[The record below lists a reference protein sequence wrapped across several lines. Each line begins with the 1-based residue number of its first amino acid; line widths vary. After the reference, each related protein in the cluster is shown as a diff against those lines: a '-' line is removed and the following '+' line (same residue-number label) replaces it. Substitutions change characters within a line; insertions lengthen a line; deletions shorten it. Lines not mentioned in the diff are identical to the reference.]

1 MLDSPLGDFRKMKNY
16 IKIDEWNII
25 EEGFDPHLNKISE
38 SIFSLGNG
46 RMGQRANFEE
56 AYSGESLQ
64 GNYVAGV
71 YYPDK
76 TRVGWWK
83 NGYPEYFAKVLN
95 AANWIGID
103 IKIDYETLDL
113 ANAKVSDFKRVLNM
127 KEGYLERSFTAELK
141 SGKKLKV
148 KATRFCSIV
157 DDEAGAI
164 RYSLTPL
171 NFSGDITIT
180 PYIDGDIKN
189 QDANYDEKFWDEVH
203 KETHHG
209 SAYVTLRTKKTGFH
223 VCTGMKF
230 DIEQEGK
237 TIEFL
242 SAPLEREK
250 YVANKVSIE
259 VKEKQETVIYKYAA
273 NLSSENHDKETIVHE
288 TKRVVELVSQKG
300 FEVMLKEQAQAWA
313 AKWVESD
320 IVIEGDASAQQGIRF
335 NIFQL
340 NQTYTGEDARL
351 NIGPKG
357 FTGEKYGGS
366 TYWDTEAYCVPF
378 YLATA
383 DLQVTKNLLIYRYKQ
398 LDKAIENAEKLGFKN
413 GAALYPMVT
422 MNGEECHNEWEITF
436 EEIHR
441 NGAIAFAIYN
451 YIRYTG
457 DEKYLNDYGLE
468 VLVAITRFWAQRVN
482 WSESRQQY
490 VMLGVTGPNEYENN
504 VNNNW
509 YTNTIA
515 TWCMEYA
522 LEAIASVKASEPAKY
537 AALIKKIKFDEAA
550 ESKQWKEIIDKMYYP
565 VDEKLNIF
573 LQQDG
578 FIDKEQILVRDLPA
592 EDRPINQKWSWDR
605 ILRSCFIKQAD
616 VLQGLYFLEHR
627 YDLDTIRR
635 NFDFYEP
642 RTVHE
647 SSLSPCV
654 HAILAAKLGDE
665 ARAYEF
671 YLRTARLDL
680 DDYNNDTEDGC
691 HTTSMAGTWMS
702 VVEGFGGMRVRD
714 GQLAFNPFL
723 PGKWKSFSFKV
734 GFRGALLNVKVSQDG
749 VQIIN
754 QSEKELN
761 IKVYQHNYELK
772 ANSQV
777 VAKHQ

>member
-1 MLDSPLGDFRKMKNY
+1 
-16 IKIDEWNII
+16 
-25 EEGFDPHLNKISE
+25 
-38 SIFSLGNG
+38 
-46 RMGQRANFEE
+46 
-56 AYSGESLQ
+56 
-64 GNYVAGV
+64 
-71 YYPDK
+71 
-76 TRVGWWK
+76 
-83 NGYPEYFAKVLN
+83 
-95 AANWIGID
+95 
-103 IKIDYETLDL
+103 
-113 ANAKVSDFKRVLNM
+113 
-127 KEGYLERSFTAELK
+127 
-141 SGKKLKV
+141 
-148 KATRFCSIV
+148 
-157 DDEAGAI
+157 
-164 RYSLTPL
+164 
-171 NFSGDITIT
+171 
-180 PYIDGDIKN
+180 
-189 QDANYDEKFWDEVH
+189 
-203 KETHHG
+203 
-209 SAYVTLRTKKTGFH
+209 
-223 VCTGMKF
+223 MKF
-230 DIEQEGK
+230 AIQQDGK
-237 TIEFL
+237 DVEFL
-242 SAPLEREK
+242 SAPVEREK
-250 YVANKVSIE
+250 YVANKVTLS

-273 NLSSENHDKETIVHE
+273 NLSSENHDKELLVHE
-288 TKRVVELVSQKG
+288 TKKVIEHISQKG
-300 FEVMLKEQAQAWA
+300 FALMLKEQAQAWA

-383 DLQVTKNLLIYRYKQ
+383 DEQVTKNLLIYRYKQ
-398 LDKAIENAEKLGFKN
+398 LDKAIENAKKLGFNN

-457 DEKYLNDYGLE
+457 DAQYLNDYGLE
-468 VLVAITRFWAQRVN
+468 VLVAIARFWAQRVN
-482 WSESRQQY
+482 WSADKSQY

-509 YTNTIA
+509 YTSTIA

-522 LEAIASVKASEPAKY
+522 LEALATVKASDAAKY
-537 AALIKKIKFDEAA
+537 AAIVKKIRFKEAE
-550 ESKQWKEIIDKMYYP
+550 ESEQWQHIIDNMYYP
-565 VDEKLNIF
+565 VDEKLGVF

-578 FIDKEQILVRDLPA
+578 YLDKELILVKDLPA
-592 EDRPINQKWSWDR
+592 EDRPLNQKWSWDR
-605 ILRSCFIKQAD
+605 ILRSCYIKQAD
-616 VLQGLYFLEHR
+616 VLQGLYFLEDR
-627 YDLDTIRR
+627 YDLETIRR

-642 RTVHE
+642 LTVHE

-714 GQLAFNPFL
+714 NQLQFHPFL
-723 PGKWKSFSFKV
+723 PGKWASFSFKV
-734 GFRGALLNVKVSQDG
+734 GFRGSLLNVKVSKEG

-754 QSEKELN
+754 QSD
-761 IKVYQHNYELK
+761 K
-772 ANSQV
+772 ALSVNV
-777 VAKHQ
+777 FDKHYDLAGNAQLIVEHALAN